1 MDTALPELGPGMKPA
16 DRAVRGEAYPFP
28 VKEKAGTP
36 YFIPKAFRPYS
47 IGISSIA
54 GNFPSYSGGRVWA
67 EPTKIVF
74 RC

>member
-1 MDTALPELGPGMKPA
+1 MDTALPELGPGIKPA

-36 YFIPKAFRPYS
+36 YLIPKAFRPYS

-54 GNFPSYSGGRVWA
+54 
-67 EPTKIVF
+67 
-74 RC
+74 